1 MVKIYF
7 NFVFLQNLVEPK
19 NKMTKIIGLTG
30 GIGSGKTTIANH
42 FMEAN
47 IPVYIAD
54 DEARKLMQSEEISD
68 AIKKAFGELI
78 FDDAILNREKLAQ
91 IVFNDPE
98 KLKLLNAI
106 IHPAVKKKFQDWVL
120 NHKNFPF
127 VIYEA
132 AILFE
137 SGNYKN
143 CDLIITVTAP
153 LESRIQRVI
162 LRDNTTKEQVLK
174 RIHTQWNDDKRIAK
188 SDFVIENLDAKTTN
202 TQVNKILKILK
213 I

>member
-1 MVKIYF
+1 
-7 NFVFLQNLVEPK
+7 
-19 NKMTKIIGLTG
+19 MTKIIGLTG

-54 DEARKLMQSEEISD
+54 DEAKKIMQSEEIIDS
-68 AIKKAFGELI
+68 IRKTFGDSI
-78 FDDAILNREKLAQ
+78 FDDAILNREKLSQ

-106 IHPAVKKKFQDWVL
+106 IHPAVKKNFQDWIL
-120 NHKNFPF
+120 KHRNATF

-137 SGNYKN
+137 SGSYEN

-153 LESRIQRVI
+153 IESRIQRVI
-162 LRDNTTKEQVLK
+162 QRDNTTREQVLK
-174 RIHTQWNDDKRIAK
+174 RINAQWNDDQRIAK
-188 SDFVIENLDAKTTN
+188 SDFIIENINPKTTKIEID
-202 TQVNKILKILK
+202 KILKILK

>member
-1 MVKIYF
+1 
-7 NFVFLQNLVEPK
+7 
-19 NKMTKIIGLTG
+19 MTKIIGLTG

-54 DEARKLMQSEEISD
+54 DEARKIMQSEEIID
-68 AIKKAFGELI
+68 AIRKTFGDSI
-78 FDDAILNREKLAQ
+78 FDDAILNREKLSK
-91 IVFNDPE
+91 IVFGNPE

-106 IHPAVKKKFQDWVL
+106 IHPAVRKHFQDWVL
-120 NHKNFPF
+120 NHKNAPF

-137 SGNYKN
+137 SGSYKN

-153 LESRIQRVI
+153 IETRIQRVI
-162 LRDNTTKEQVLK
+162 QRDNTTREQVLN
-174 RIHTQWNDDKRIAK
+174 RINAQWNDDQRIAK
-188 SDFVIENLDAKTTN
+188 SDFVVENVDPSSTKKEID
-202 TQVNKILKILK
+202 KILKILK